1 MHDWDDLINKRK
13 LRVSGLDPNKPPTLY
28 SRPRI
33 DPRGAFSRLT
43 GGGVRP
49 VGQFGADNS
58 FEYPHDI
65 HVGDPSKD
73 PGFYQRAK
81 DYSRMAEMWS
91 DQQNSLRRLVAQNP
105 NAKLPA
111 GFGGK
116 QNPGLARDYLHD
128 AGQSEG
134 FKARRKPE
142 QYILYT
148 NDGPELLGDVGG
160 RGPFLNRVGNFMN
173 HVLSFFPVLRDPQY
187 RNQLKRM
194 QRMQKDAIKV
204 LDYHTRGK
212 LMNPNREMSDADKKI
227 VNEFLSTFYVTEGLD
242 VNAAKRAA
250 AMMTQMQN
258 NDPSAVDEH
267 MNEAIESGE
276 TDPQEVLNYVKQRM
290 KVGDDVGEV
299 DFGDEP
305 TEEAADVPDGSKLS
319 YILPEV
325 GHTKGKSYKPADCE
339 FAQQFLGG
347 KHLQAVTAGGKMI
360 NLQPSHYKALR
371 NALEAAKRDVHANA
385 NSHIEGKLPANPDQ
399 SPFDFI
405 LNNPAFNSSLEG
417 ASKTAKNRVTS
428 ALETLSNK
436 VGPEGRKFQG
446 DVERISPMVGYVL
459 GNSEHIQ
466 QVAQER
472 GMDHYDP
479 AQPHTFFTPP
489 PAEQPNPAGSIDL
502 TGSDEVQL
510 SEYEPI
516 DLAWGILKGA

>member
-13 LRVSGLDPNKPPTLY
+13 LRVSGLDPNNPPTLH

-49 VGQFGADNS
+49 VGQFGPDQS

-65 HVGDPSKD
+65 HVGDPSKN
-73 PGFYQRAK
+73 PGFFQRAK

-105 NAKLPA
+105 NAKLPP

-134 FKARRKPE
+134 LEGRRKPE

-148 NDGPELLGDVGG
+148 NDGAQMLGDVGEK
-160 RGPFLNRVGNFMN
+160 GPFLNRLGNFMN
-173 HVLSFFPVLRDPQY
+173 HVLSFIPGLRDPQY
-187 RNQLKRM
+187 KNQLQRM
-194 QRMQKDAIKV
+194 QRMQEDAIKT

-212 LMNPNREMSDADKKI
+212 LMNPNRQMSDADKRV
-227 VNEFLSTFYVTEGLD
+227 VNDFLSTFYVTEGLG
-242 VNAAKRAA
+242 VNEAKRAA
-250 AMMTQMQN
+250 AIMTRMQSD
-258 NDPSAVDEH
+258 DPGAVDKH
-267 MNEAIESGE
+267 MNDAIADGE
-276 TDPQEVLNYVKQRM
+276 TDPKEILNYVRDRM
-290 KVGDDVGEV
+290 GVKDDIGEV
-299 DFGDEP
+299 DFGDAG
-305 TEEAADVPDGSKLS
+305 TEEKEVPEGSKLS

-325 GHTKGKSYKPADCE
+325 GHTKGKPYKLEDCE

-347 KHLQAVTAGGKMI
+347 EHLQGATKGGKMV

-371 NALEAAKRDVHANA
+371 TALEAAKKDVHGNA
-385 NSHIEGKLPANPDQ
+385 NSHIEGKLPTNPDQ

-405 LNNPAFNSSLEG
+405 LNNPGFNSSLDDVS
-417 ASKTAKNRVTS
+417 ATARNRIKS
-428 ALETLSNK
+428 ALQTLSNK
-436 VGPEGRKFQG
+436 EQN
-446 DVERISPMVGYVL
+446 ERIGPMVGYVL

-479 AQPHTFFTPP
+479 AQPHTYFTPN
-489 PAEQPNPAGSIDL
+489 PAEQSNPAQNIDL

-510 SEYEPI
+510 SEREPM
-516 DLAWGILKGA
+516 DLAWSILKGA